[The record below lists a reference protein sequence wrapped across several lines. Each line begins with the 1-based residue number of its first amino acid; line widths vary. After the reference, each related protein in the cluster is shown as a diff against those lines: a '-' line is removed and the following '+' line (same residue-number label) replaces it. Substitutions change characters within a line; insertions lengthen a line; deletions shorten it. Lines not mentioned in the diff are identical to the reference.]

1 MSARHHHRHLY
12 RLYTTRSRRVFLC
25 IVINART
32 NRERNWEK
40 LMMRK
45 SNESIPRWEHLEIEF
60 LFLSSF
66 MQNNSLSS
74 PRGVKKERKNNEK
87 KPRETRRWKHH
98 SLSLSSYLTSLVVF
112 INNTPQFKDDFTFVL
127 LLFCVKFFFLTSR
140 RRELAK
146 RKKTLNTLEWEA
158 KDPMFH
164 ALKVEIPAQ
173 RHKTENTHTTWGW
186 VYYIYLILS
195 YSHTNDILLDEFE
208 GFDAMV
214 PSRDDFVARFH
225 LWIFS
230 LGRDDRENTFSTTR
244 LRSREHRCEVSRDTN
259 WP

>member
-40 LMMRK
+40 LMRK
-45 SNESIPRWEHLEIEF
+45 SNESIPHWTTSRNRISLS
-60 LFLSSF
+60 LFIRAEQL
-66 MQNNSLSS
+66 SLSS
-74 PRGVKKERKNNEK
+74 PRGVKKERKNNKK
-87 KPRETRRWKHH
+87 KPRETRWWKHH

-127 LLFCVKFFFLTSR
+127 LLLRVKFFFLTSR

-146 RKKTLNTLEWEA
+146 KKKTLNTLEWEA
-158 KDPMFH
+158 KDPVFH

-173 RHKTENTHTTWGW
+173 RHKTENTHNMG
-186 VYYIYLILS
+186 VSILYIS
-195 YSHTNDILLDEFE
+195 NSLLFAHKRYPFRRIRRFRCDGTFARWLCCA
-208 GFDAMV
+208 FPFV
-214 PSRDDFVARFH
+214 DFFFRAR
-225 LWIFS
+225 
-230 LGRDDRENTFSTTR
+230 RRENAFSTTR